1 MKCLMNAWNH
11 AEPSLYGW
19 LLKQTQNPHEAEDIM
34 QEVFLKAMGNSERFC
49 TLQDG
54 KSWLFKMVRNHLV
67 DQLRRKIYS
76 VDIEEC
82 VMPTDISPAMVQ
94 LQRCLPQVL
103 VKLTEQDRDVI
114 EQCDLNGMT
123 QKDYA
128 EKHQL
133 SLPAVKARLRR
144 ARIELKTILVSECKV
159 TQDQTGVC
167 CFRSFQAEP

>member
-19 LLKQTQNPHEAEDIM
+19 LLKQTKNPHEAEDLM

-54 KSWLFKMVRNHLV
+54 KAWLFKMTRNLLV
-67 DQLRRKIYS
+67 DHLRRRIQS
-76 VDIEEC
+76 VEVDEFII
-82 VMPTDISPAMVQ
+82 PTDISPAMVQ
-94 LQRCLPQVL
+94 LQRCLPKVL
-103 VKLTEQDRDVI
+103 VRLTDQDRDVI

-123 QKDYA
+123 QKEYA
-128 EKHQL
+128 DKHTL

-144 ARIELKTILVSECKV
+144 ARLELKTILVSECKV
-159 TQDQTGVC
+159 TLDHTGVC
-167 CFRSFQAEP
+167 CFKSFRSE